1 MISKAAVNC
10 NIPILSSIDSVKRLK
25 GKVDLENNAAEIF
38 VIPQNLDC
46 SFPGNYLIPLNEHDE
61 ISILV

>member
-1 MISKAAVNC
+1 M
-10 NIPILSSIDSVKRLK
+10 KRLK